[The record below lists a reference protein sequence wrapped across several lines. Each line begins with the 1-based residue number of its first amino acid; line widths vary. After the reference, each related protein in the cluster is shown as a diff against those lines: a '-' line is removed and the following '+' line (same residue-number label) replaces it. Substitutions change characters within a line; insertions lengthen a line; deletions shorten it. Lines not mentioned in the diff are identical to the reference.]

1 VAGQPIPETFAQAG
15 PGLRLQLYPASD
27 AGPGA
32 EMVRWRL
39 ADGLD
44 AVLVYELA
52 DGAPTVGPREAAAW
66 RQPTDRLWWTGCDN
80 VRAESN
86 VRRGQARTEE
96 GQELTVL
103 EGESEYTA
111 TNVLWLDRLVSLD
124 PARGAMVGVPNRHLV
139 LVYPIRD
146 RSFLAMV
153 EVLARTVDH
162 FHRAGPGSISPHL
175 YWWRGGHLTHLP
187 LRDSGGSVIF
197 EPPDELADAVLSA
210 GGK

>member
-1 VAGQPIPETFAQAG
+1 VAGQRIPETFARAG
-15 PGLRLQLYPASD
+15 PGLRLQLHPDTY

-32 EMVRWRL
+32 EVVRWRL

-44 AVLVYELA
+44 AVLVHDRPE
-52 DGAPTVGPREAAAW
+52 GAVAVEPRKAAAW
-66 RQPTDRLWWTGCDN
+66 RQPIDRLWWTASGN
-80 VRAESN
+80 VRSGSN
-86 VRRGQARTEE
+86 VRRGRARTEK

-103 EGESEYTA
+103 EGEDEYTA

-139 LVYPIRD
+139 LAYPIRD
-146 RSFLAMV
+146 QSFLGMV

-175 YWWRGGHLTHLP
+175 YWWRGGHLTYLP

-197 EPPDELADAVLSA
+197 EPPDEFAQAVLST
-210 GGK
+210 GG

>member
-1 VAGQPIPETFAQAG
+1 MGGQEIPETFARAA
-15 PGLRLQLYPASD
+15 PGLRLQLYPDGD
-27 AGPGA
+27 AGPGTEA
-32 EMVRWRL
+32 VRWRL

-44 AVLVYELA
+44 VVLVYALPG
-52 DGAPTVGPREAAAW
+52 GAPAVDPRRAAAW
-66 RQPTDRLWWTGCDN
+66 RQPTDRLWWTASDN
-80 VRAESN
+80 VRAESR
-86 VRRGQARTEE
+86 VRRGQARTGE

-139 LVYPIRD
+139 LAFPIHD
-146 RSFLAMV
+146 SSFLGMV

-175 YWWRGGHLTHLP
+175 YWWRAGHLTYLP

-197 EPPDELADAVLSA
+197 EPPDELAEAVLA
-210 GGK
+210 TGG

>member
-1 VAGQPIPETFAQAG
+1 VAGQGIPETFPHAG
-15 PGLRLQLYPASD
+15 PGLRLQLYPDDD

-32 EMVRWRL
+32 ETVRWRL

-44 AVLVYELA
+44 AVLVYELP
-52 DGAPTVGPREAAAW
+52 DGALAVDPRRAAGW
-66 RQPTDRLWWTGCDN
+66 RQPTDRLWWTASGN

-86 VRRGQARTEE
+86 VRRGQARTEK

-139 LVYPIRD
+139 LAVPIHD
-146 RSFLAMV
+146 PSFLGMV

-175 YWWRGGHLTHLP
+175 YWWRGGHLTYLP

-197 EPPDELADAVLSA
+197 EPPDELAEAVLST
-210 GGK
+210 GG

>member
-1 VAGQPIPETFAQAG
+1 VAGQRIPKTFAQAG
-15 PGLRLQLYPASD
+15 PGLRLQLHPVSD

-32 EMVRWRL
+32 EAVRWRL

-44 AVLVYELA
+44 AMLVYDLP
-52 DGAPTVGPREAAAW
+52 DGALAVGPREATAW
-66 RQPTDRLWWTGCDN
+66 RQPVDRLWWTASEN
-80 VRAESN
+80 VRAGSK

-103 EGESEYTA
+103 EGEYEYTA

-139 LVYPIRD
+139 LAHAIHDP
-146 RSFLAMV
+146 SFLGMV

-175 YWWRGGHLTHLP
+175 YWWRGGHLTYLP

-197 EPPDELADAVLSA
+197 EPPDELAEAVLST
-210 GGK
+210 GG